1 MNMRLKMILAT
12 AAITTVTAFSGV
24 AQASTPSKVTIK
36 GTNGDYYGK
45 VKSSDSDCLAN
56 RTVVVYKELGS
67 SPSPSTDQ
75 KIGSDTTETDG
86 AWSIGN
92 SGYKHGSFYAKV
104 KSSSECGGALSKV
117 IVR

>member
-1 MNMRLKMILAT
+1 MRLKMILAT
-12 AAITTVTAFSGV
+12 AAIATVTALGGT
-24 AQASTPSKVTIK
+24 AQAATPSKVTIK

-45 VKSSDSDCLAN
+45 VKSSYDYCLAD

-67 SPSPSTDQ
+67 APSPKTDQ
-75 KIGSDTTETDG
+75 KIGTDTTESDG

-104 KSSSECGGALSKV
+104 KKSSQCGSALSKV